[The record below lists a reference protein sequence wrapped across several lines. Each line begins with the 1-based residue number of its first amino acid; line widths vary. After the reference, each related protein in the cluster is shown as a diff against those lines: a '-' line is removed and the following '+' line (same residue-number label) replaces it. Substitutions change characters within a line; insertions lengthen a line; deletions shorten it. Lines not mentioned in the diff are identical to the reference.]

1 MSSELTTGTMSSLK
15 GIVFAG
21 LMAFAA
27 CGPCLA
33 TLSRPLPE
41 AEAEANRNFAE
52 QVRVAAAQ
60 CAAIKI
66 IVPDGSDITLLSAAD
81 KAVVCDIFRR
91 ATPVQKYSLVH
102 IWQEQIDI
110 CFVAADGSDIMAVSN
125 YDFGCSQTG
134 SLTESGKI
142 LLSEADDKRLREI
155 LSPYY

>member
-33 TLSRPLPE
+33 TLSHPLPE
-41 AEAEANRNFAE
+41 AEAEANRDFAE

-60 CAAIKI
+60 CTGIKI
-66 IVPDGSDITLLSAAD
+66 IAPGAPATALLSAAD
-81 KAVVCDIFRR
+81 KAVVCDIFSR
-91 ATPVQKYSLVH
+91 AEPVQKYSLMH

-110 CFVAADGSDIMAVSN
+110 CFVAADGSNIMTVSN

-142 LLSEADDKRLREI
+142 LLSVADDILLRQI
-155 LSPYY
+155 LSQYY